1 MDFTKKVNEFGL
13 FGNVLVVNNDIMESV
28 SVVKTDEDEKV
39 LMAAAHITSEAIR
52 NQVNDGKLSAFEGL
66 ITGINATDSTI
77 ITLVAPDLKDI
88 KIFTEA
94 VVKTAEDGNMCH
106 MKDYVHETGNN
117 IPQEIWDYIYKLTN
131 DKQSQSMTLLNI
143 ICGAIPIIIILAL
156 RSKE

>member
-13 FGNVLVVNNDIMESV
+13 FGNVLVVNNDVMESV
-28 SVVKTDEDEKV
+28 SVVKTGEDEKV

-66 ITGINATDSTI
+66 ITGINATDSTT
-77 ITLVAPDLKDI
+77 ITLVTPDLKDI

-94 VVKTAEDGNMCH
+94 VIKTAEDGNMCH

-131 DKQSQSMTLLNI
+131 DK
-143 ICGAIPIIIILAL
+143 
-156 RSKE
+156 